1 VISEIR
7 DEIPNIARMLKILLP
22 TMFPILRSALPFLA
36 ATIDVII
43 SGSGVQF
50 QLMQQNYN
58 MPMLKFFVLTSLA
71 LSINTEKSY

>member
-1 VISEIR
+1 
-7 DEIPNIARMLKILLP
+7 
-22 TMFPILRSALPFLA
+22 MFPILRSAWPFLA

-43 SGSGVQF
+43 SGSEVPF